1 MKVKSNIPQA
11 VLAAATGCLQPY
23 CEQLNPANLCKALND
38 FQTENKSPDKL
49 LSYVEVAKMLG
60 VSRMTVCRM
69 VSRKELPHLKVSKR
83 TVRIPAS
90 AVEKFLNTES

>member
-23 CEQLNPANLCKALND
+23 CEQLNPVNLYKALKD
-38 FQTENKSPDKL
+38 FQTENKTPNKL

-69 VSRKELPHLKVSKR
+69 VSRKELPRLKVSKR

-90 AVEKFLNTES
+90 AVESFLNTET

>member
-23 CEQLNPANLCKALND
+23 CEQLNPVNLYKALKD
-38 FQTENKSPDKL
+38 FQTENKTSDKL
-49 LSYVEVAKMLG
+49 LSYVEVAEMLG

-83 TVRIPAS
+83 AVRIPAS
-90 AVEKFLNTES
+90 AVERFLNTEA